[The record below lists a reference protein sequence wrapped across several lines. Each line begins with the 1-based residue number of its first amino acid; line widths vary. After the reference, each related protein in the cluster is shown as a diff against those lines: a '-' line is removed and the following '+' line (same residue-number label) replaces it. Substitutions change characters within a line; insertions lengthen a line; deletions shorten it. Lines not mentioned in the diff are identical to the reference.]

1 MQWSDVFLKRGA
13 QPFFFYVFMRSSL
26 AQNCQGIMSTIG
38 AEALEQEKVKNHL
51 PGKPSSSNEDGYHL
65 CLGLGIHPA
74 RNTLC
79 VG

>member
-1 MQWSDVFLKRGA
+1 
-13 QPFFFYVFMRSSL
+13 
-26 AQNCQGIMSTIG
+26 MSTIG